1 MKLQTGQH
9 IKILFRNRLSEE
21 GIVQSWDNREG
32 VLKSLDGKSLM
43 IIQHPNRDILAI
55 QVILENPQESKDKA
69 EQSISKTAGDII
81 KSIQNSDSQEIIN
94 DHIKTIAE
102 LKKDLDEQERK
113 IVAEKLKDHYIGS
126 TGKAKYE
133 LPGFCKK

>member
-1 MKLQTGQH
+1 L
-9 IKILFRNRLSEE
+9 LFSEE

-55 QVILENPQESKDKA
+55 QVILVEQNIQELKNKT